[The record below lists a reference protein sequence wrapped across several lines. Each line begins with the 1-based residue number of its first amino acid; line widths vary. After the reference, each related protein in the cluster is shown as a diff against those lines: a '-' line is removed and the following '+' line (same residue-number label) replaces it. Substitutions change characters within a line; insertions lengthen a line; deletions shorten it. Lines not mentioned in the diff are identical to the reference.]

1 MVCSVHLHPPQMFL
15 TKGLTYE
22 KYLDPL
28 RRAIESLAGLN
39 GTENEGVTLQTPCLL
54 LGDFN
59 LDPEHFERLTKGLPF
74 WKQLLVV

>member
-1 MVCSVHLHPPQMFL
+1 MFL